1 MMSKWNRIKSIL
13 ASRDGPFVVSYLLMN
28 SMVVF
33 WVLLAVGIFIDA
45 MLFSGRFAWSVAEKQ
60 QKNRNF
66 LCEKYQISVDSEP
79 EIRYNTYMNSNK
91 QESIMNT
98 DFDMY
103 TDAGD
108 VVAQKIVELSQAA
121 NLDWPQTQALMR
133 FIADQKSEQYGELM
147 DTAVREV
154 VYARRGFKTSF
165 YS

>member
-1 MMSKWNRIKSIL
+1 
-13 ASRDGPFVVSYLLMN
+13 
-28 SMVVF
+28 
-33 WVLLAVGIFIDA
+33 
-45 MLFSGRFAWSVAEKQ
+45 
-60 QKNRNF
+60 
-66 LCEKYQISVDSEP
+66 
-79 EIRYNTYMNSNK
+79 
-91 QESIMNT
+91 MNT